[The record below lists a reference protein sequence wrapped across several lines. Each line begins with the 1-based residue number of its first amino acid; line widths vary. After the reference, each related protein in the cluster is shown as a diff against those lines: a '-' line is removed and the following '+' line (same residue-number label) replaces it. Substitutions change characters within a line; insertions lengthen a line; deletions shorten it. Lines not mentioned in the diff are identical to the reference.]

1 MKAQRKFAFKITI
14 GVILCI
20 VAFSSI
26 IGITALTEHKILP
39 LSIEAGEALGAG
51 IWCILI
57 AVAVVFFVTAN
68 LSMGTFK
75 YLNNE
80 ELELLYGVEGIVEK
94 KKEEFHSTYTAYM
107 ALGIMLCILSFLPP
121 ILADGFSVPFIDIQG
136 STIQVDT
143 HSQNLFIS
151 LAPSF
156 MFFMIAAGVA
166 LIVYVSIIQS
176 GFSKLLQ
183 TGDYSQ
189 DHKKSERI
197 MEPISALFWISI
209 TIIYLL
215 VSFLTGGWGLSWL
228 IWVIAGMVYAL
239 ISVYIHHFKS

>member
-1 MKAQRKFAFKITI
+1 M
-14 GVILCI
+14 
-20 VAFSSI
+20 AFSFI
-26 IGITALTEHKILP
+26 IDITALTEHKILP
-39 LSIEAGEALGAG
+39 LSIEAGEALEAG

-68 LSMGTFK
+68 LSMDTFK

-107 ALGIMLCILSFLPP
+107 ALGIMLCILSFLSP

-136 STIQVDT
+136 STVQVDT

-156 MFFMIAAGVA
+156 MFFMIAAGIA

-176 GFSKLLQ
+176 GFSKLL
-183 TGDYSQ
+183 
-189 DHKKSERI
+189 
-197 MEPISALFWISI
+197 
-209 TIIYLL
+209 
-215 VSFLTGGWGLSWL
+215 
-228 IWVIAGMVYAL
+228 
-239 ISVYIHHFKS
+239 